1 MHHYFKKWRFTP
13 QNVLELSGTVA
24 DAVNNPEFKCITDV
38 EVQIGGQQIDKHT
51 GLFMEC
57 YAELTQPN
65 ETGEVG
71 ALTAASTITGGTRFQ
86 KMSGMGGVGNDSGS
100 DLTELTFHSIAI
112 LVLPQ
117 SG

>member
-1 MHHYFKKWRFTP
+1 
-13 QNVLELSGTVA
+13 
-24 DAVNNPEFKCITDV
+24 
-38 EVQIGGQQIDKHT
+38 
-51 GLFMEC
+51 MEC

-71 ALTAASTITGGTRFQ
+71 ALTAGSTITGGTRFQ

-100 DLTELTFHSIAI
+100 DLTWHTFHVPLH

-117 SG
+117 SRLPLH